1 MHQRSYLKHNLSV
14 SQLLMKHLF
23 KYRTIQVSSKNL
35 SPKLMLMYVCSYGVL
50 RRKLTSSKNV
60 SALVSVGGWT
70 GSLYYSSSVATSENR
85 TAFANALISFAT
97 KNSLDGLDFECV
109 FLQGCLTVRMLTVFH
124 VAGSILTAMALD
136 VMFSTATMLPTSLHY

>member
-1 MHQRSYLKHNLSV
+1 
-14 SQLLMKHLF
+14 
-23 KYRTIQVSSKNL
+23 
-35 SPKLMLMYVCSYGVL
+35 MYVCSYGVL

-70 GSLYYSSSVATSENR
+70 GSLYFSSSVATSENR

-97 KNSLDGLDFECV
+97 NNSLDGLDFECV
-109 FLQGCLTVRMLTVFH
+109 FLQGCLTVRMLIVFH
-124 VAGSILTAMALD
+124 AAGSILTATALD